1 MPSLHHSAMSPPC
14 SRRAQV
20 LGLLLAL
27 SSAPVAAE
35 IDPYRATTL
44 LAPPGSNPGAFGVA
58 VELLDFDGDGDLEI
72 AVSDPSEALTDE
84 DGRGVVHV
92 FHRTP
97 TGWQELNTF
106 ELLNDRVGFG
116 LRLASGDFDGDGR
129 DDLLIGAPHTNS
141 GGGAVYLV
149 RHLDPLTIIQD
160 GLIVNGGASGGGC
173 GSSLAVGDF
182 NDDGNL
188 DFATGCPNA
197 SFDSF
202 TNVGRVQRAYGFG
215 NGSFNM
221 GFLSQ
226 ATANVGGGPE
236 TGDRFGIALAAGDF
250 DCDAVDDL
258 AIGASNE
265 SVDGGIET
273 GVVHVLYGSQADGL
287 TGTGSQLLRQGVDGL
302 PGTPGDGDGFGTSFA
317 AADFDDGFLI
327 RCDDLAIGIP
337 DDLENP
343 GGAVMVLPSAGSSG
357 IGSSGAELLTIAD
370 FPQDPFLH
378 PGARGPDQ
386 NSRLGAVLATAR
398 LGRSAHPDLLIGV
411 EGWTSFAIGERS
423 GLVCVAYADGTSVLA
438 QGQRCYGQAQVA
450 PGEAEDSDFGMAM
463 AVGELDVEAGP
474 ELVIGSSGRN
484 RVYVLPDGLFRD
496 GFEGSSD

>member
-1 MPSLHHSAMSPPC
+1 MLSQPSFATTQPAGRHGLA
-14 SRRAQV
+14 

-27 SSAPVAAE
+27 ANMPVAAE

-44 LAPPGSNPGAFGVA
+44 VAPGSDPGAFGVA

-72 AVSDPSEALTDE
+72 AVSDPSDALSDEA
-84 DGRGVVHV
+84 GRGVVHV

-106 ELLNDRVGFG
+106 DLLNDRVGFG

-129 DDLLIGAPHTNS
+129 DDLLIGAPQTNS

-149 RHLDPLTIIQD
+149 RHTSPTVIIQD

-182 NDDGNL
+182 NDDGSL
-188 DFATGCPNA
+188 DFATGCPQA
-197 SFDSF
+197 SFDAF
-202 TNVGRVQRAYGFG
+202 TGVGRVQVGLGFG

-226 ATANVGGGPE
+226 ATPDVGGGPE
-236 TGDRFGIALAAGDF
+236 TGDRFGAALAAGDF
-250 DCDAVDDL
+250 DCNAVDDL
-258 AIGASNE
+258 AIGAPNE
-265 SVDGGIET
+265 SVDGAIET
-273 GVVHVLYGSQADGL
+273 GVVHVLFGSQANGL
-287 TGTGSQLLRQGVDGL
+287 TGTGSRLLRQGVDGL
-302 PGTPGDGDGFGTSFA
+302 PGTAGNDDHFGSSLA
-317 AADFDDGFLI
+317 AADFDDSVFVP
-327 RCDDLAIGIP
+327 CDDLAIGIP

-343 GGAVMVLPSAGSSG
+343 GGAVLVLPSAAAT
-357 IGSSGAELLTIAD
+357 GAELLTIAD
-370 FPQDPFLH
+370 FPQQPSLY

-386 NSRLGAVLATAR
+386 NGRLGAVLATAR
-398 LGRSAHPDLLIGV
+398 LGRSGHPDLLIGV
-411 EGWTSFAIGERS
+411 EGWAAFLGGEQS

-438 QGQRCYGQAQVA
+438 QGQRCFSGPQVA
-450 PGEAEDSDFGMAM
+450 PGEAEDTDFGMAM
-463 AVGELDVEAGP
+463 AVGELDAEAGP
-474 ELVIGSSGRN
+474 ELVIGESGRN